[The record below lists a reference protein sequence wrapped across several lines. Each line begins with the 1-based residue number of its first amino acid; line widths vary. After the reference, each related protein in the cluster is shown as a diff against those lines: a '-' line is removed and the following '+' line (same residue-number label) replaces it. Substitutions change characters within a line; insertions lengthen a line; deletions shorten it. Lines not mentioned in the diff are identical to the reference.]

1 MMPGLISKIKEEVM
15 TQSKIIESRIKEEP
29 KVIEEKKENS
39 NSSQVIHAHVT
50 CDECGTSPIVGI
62 RYKCVVC
69 PDFDVCEKCEAKST
83 HDHPFLK
90 IKHLKH
96 TPLKI
101 IAVID
106 TEEDE
111 SLEINGQK
119 LPLPGLQQGLGLL
132 SNLLGGRMNQE

>member
-1 MMPGLISKIKEEVM
+1 M
-15 TQSKIIESRIKEEP
+15 TESKIIESRIKEEP
-29 KVIEEKKENS
+29 KVVEEKKEQPK
-39 NSSQVIHAHVT
+39 SSQVIHAHVT

-69 PDFDVCEKCEAKST
+69 PDFDVCEKCQAKST

-90 IKHLKH
+90 IKQLKH

-111 SLEINGQK
+111 YLEINGQS

-132 SNLLGGRMNQE
+132 SNFLGGRMNPD

>member
-1 MMPGLISKIKEEVM
+1 MPGLISKIKEEVM
-15 TQSKIIESRIKEEP
+15 SESKIVESRIKEEP
-29 KVIEEKKENS
+29 KVIEEKKE

-69 PDFDVCEKCEAKST
+69 PDFDVCEKCQAKST

-111 SLEINGQK
+111 SLEINGQR